1 MSNGTTTAP
10 AAPTP
15 GQMASAALHQWLST
29 LGMDALLG
37 LTAPLTAFGTSIQ
50 QTPTEANLIAQS
62 LLVVPQGLAM
72 LPTVESAAIGA
83 TGKAILGLVSAAQAW
98 AAAKAAA
105 IVAPAAPTPPPPA
118 AAQPAAV
125 APAAAAA

>member
-37 LTAPLTAFGTSIQ
+37 LTAPLSAYGASLK

-62 LLVVPQGLAM
+62 LLVVPQGLAL
-72 LPTVESAAIGA
+72 LPTVESEAIGA
-83 TGKAILGLVSAAQAW
+83 TGTAILGLVSAAQAW

-105 IVAPAAPTPPPPA
+105 VVAPAAPTPPPPA
-118 AAQPAAV
+118 AQPAAAV
-125 APAAAAA
+125 PAAAAA